1 MTFVPGLE
9 DECGLPGWPHG
20 GNVTVS
26 GGVAE
31 YTCSP
36 GHVRLGP
43 GSRRCADTGTWQGH
57 VPLCSECRVM
67 IVLRSLYILWSLSSE
82 PNLAWSGEAS
92 QSHVLWSYGP
102 ELAKV
107 TSDNSPYP

>member
-1 MTFVPGLE
+1 MICVSGLE

-67 IVLRSLYILWSLSSE
+67 IVLRPIFYGLSLQSPTWHGVE
-82 PNLAWSGEAS
+82 RLASHTCCGATV
-92 QSHVLWSYGP
+92 QSWQR
-102 ELAKV
+102 
-107 TSDNSPYP
+107 